1 MPRVIESDVCIL
13 GGGITAAM
21 TAEKLTERTTAKVT
35 VVEAGDKIFNLR
47 ERYERRKR
55 FLDYNEN
62 PYPNDH
68 IRTQT
73 AIGIQS
79 RSMCVGGLAMHW
91 GGATPRF
98 TPEDFRLKT
107 MYGVGDDWP
116 ISYEDLEPFYQEAE
130 ERIGVAGVQGPSDL
144 DVRSKPYPLP
154 PLPLSY
160 NLIQLK
166 TWGEKSGI
174 PFWPNP
180 VAKLSQPYRG
190 RSKCLRCDTCNIC
203 PTGAKYSPDFTF
215 QNLLQDGRI
224 ELYDRTL
231 VRKLSLSPDGKKID
245 EAVAINRD
253 RPDDPI
259 RLRAKIFVL
268 AAGYTWTSHLLLLN
282 GVANRSGLV
291 GRYMTG
297 HRNLNAFAEVPMKLY
312 PGIYT
317 LDSLL
322 SKRYQRPGKLEK
334 YIRHDLRIWE
344 AKTGRDARLKDESGT
359 VLLGDE
365 VLADWRKR
373 TSTGA
378 ARLRAYYDVI
388 PGADSALTLDSTLKN
403 EWGDPLPRIQM
414 ADSSDSRSLR
424 EYTENQIRGVF
435 ENLVR
440 AGGGKILSI
449 QPDRYQDHPGGGCR
463 MGTDPS
469 KSVANSFGRAHDHE
483 NLWIAG
489 APTIVSGGCCNGTL
503 TFVALSLRSAS
514 EIAKE
519 LPARRSAV

>member
-1 MPRVIESDVCIL
+1 MPRVIETDVCIL

-21 TAEKLTERTTAKVT
+21 TAEKLTERSTAKVII
-35 VVEAGDKIFNLR
+35 VEAGDKIFNFQ
-47 ERYERRKR
+47 ERYAHRKR

-107 MYGVGDDWP
+107 MFGVGDDWP
-116 ISYEDLEPFYQEAE
+116 ITYDDLEPFYQEAE
-130 ERIGVAGVQGPSDL
+130 ERIGVAGVQGPANL
-144 DVRSKPYPLP
+144 DIRSKPYPLP

-160 NLIQLK
+160 NLVQLK
-166 TWGEKSGI
+166 EWAGKSGI

-180 VAKLSQPYRG
+180 VAKLSQPYHG
-190 RSKCLRCDTCNIC
+190 RSKCMRCDTCNIC

-215 QNLLQDGRI
+215 QNLLQSGRI

-231 VRKLSLSPDGKKID
+231 VRKLSLSTDGRKIE
-245 EAVAINRD
+245 EATAINRD
-253 RPDDPI
+253 RPDDPL
-259 RLRAKIFVL
+259 RFRAKIFVL
-268 AAGYTWTSHLLLLN
+268 AAGYAWTSHLLLLN

-297 HRNLNAFAEVPMKLY
+297 HRNLNAFVEVPLKLY

-317 LDSLL
+317 TDSLL
-322 SKRYQRPGKLEK
+322 SKHYQRPGKLDK
-334 YIRHDLRIWE
+334 YVRHDLRIWE
-344 AKTGRDARLKDESGT
+344 AKSGRDPRLKDESGK

-373 TSTGA
+373 TSTGS

-388 PGADSALTLDSTLKN
+388 PSLESALTLDSTLQN

-414 ADSSDSRSLR
+414 ADSNESRLLR
-424 EYTENQIRGVF
+424 DFSENQIRGVF

-440 AGGGKILSI
+440 AGGGKILSV
-449 QPDRYQDHPGGGCR
+449 QPDRFQDHPGGGCR

-469 KSVANSFGRAHDHE
+469 KSVVNSFGRSHDHE

-489 APTIVSGGCCNGTL
+489 APTVVSGGCCNGTL
-503 TFVALSLRSAS
+503 TFAALSLRSAG
-514 EIAKE
+514 EIGKE
-519 LPARRSAV
+519 LPARRSGL